1 MQDTI
6 MQDTMRQEWDVQ
18 HPEDKVAQSEAICQI
33 CGKKYSLCQICG
45 KKYSQIKKYL
55 KKYSQIGQDKKLQ
68 ESGWFTCNE
77 CWNKD
82 E

>member
-18 HPEDKVAQSEAICQI
+18 HPEDKVAQSEAI
-33 CGKKYSLCQICG
+33 CQICG